1 MTSVSLDMIAIL
13 RVRSGT
19 VTALHLAR
27 HLPGGDPVLLLLH
40 GLGATGEVWQSLL
53 ERHWPGEVIAPDL
66 PGHGRSPRLD
76 AYTFS
81 SMASAV
87 AAAMPSGRRFVVLGH
102 SLGGVLALTL
112 ADGSYGLDVR
122 AACGLG
128 VKLRWSDA
136 ELAKAAEVAGRP
148 ERVFATRAEAV
159 DRWLKVSGLA
169 GLVPED
175 SPLCLP
181 GVVSAAD
188 GWRVAV
194 DHRAF
199 GVGAPDVPTL
209 LARAKGMTIL
219 AAGERDP
226 MCPREHLLAVDPSAT
241 VLPGV
246 GHNVHVE
253 SPLTLWPI
261 LDQLLASVTDALGQ

>member
-1 MTSVSLDMIAIL
+1 MTAP
-13 RVRSGT
+13 
-19 VTALHLAR
+19 HLAR
-27 HLPGGDPVLLLLH
+27 HSPGGDPVLLLLH

-53 ERHWPGEVIAPDL
+53 ERHLPVEVIAPDL

-76 AYTFS
+76 TYTFS
-81 SMASAV
+81 SMAAAV
-87 AAAMPSGRRFVVLGH
+87 ASVVPSGRRVVVLGH

-122 AACGLG
+122 AVCGLG
-128 VKLRWSDA
+128 IKLRWSDA
-136 ELAKAAEVAGRP
+136 ELAKAAEVAARP
-148 ERVFATRAEAV
+148 ERAFATRGEAV
-159 DRWLKVSGLA
+159 DRWLKVSGLV
-169 GLVPED
+169 GLIPGD
-175 SPLCLP
+175 SPLVDA
-181 GVVSAAD
+181 GVFSSAD

-194 DHRAF
+194 DPRAF
-199 GVGAPDVPTL
+199 GVGAPDVPAL

-226 MCPREHLLAVDPSAT
+226 MSPREHLLAAAPDAT
-241 VLPGV
+241 VLPGF

-261 LDQLLASVTDALGQ
+261 LDQLLDTDIDHHTSG